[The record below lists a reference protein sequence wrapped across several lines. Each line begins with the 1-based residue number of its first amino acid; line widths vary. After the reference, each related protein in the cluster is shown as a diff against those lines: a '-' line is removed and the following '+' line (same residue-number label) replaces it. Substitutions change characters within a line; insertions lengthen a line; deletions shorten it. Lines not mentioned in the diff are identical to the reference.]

1 MDDLEL
7 QLILQNQQLV
17 ALGFAPILAPAASR
31 GVVVVHPPPPAVVRP
46 SHAPRTSRSAP
57 IPPSH
62 PAFPLRHGHHIVAP
76 KPYGPFR
83 PAASIRS
90 VPPRS
95 LPLAAPGAPSTFVDA
110 SGHLFTT
117 SGHISRPEAP
127 PAKMALHTSSTSW
140 YAHITF
146 DSVEIPAR
154 DRALAAPPP
163 PWVPR
168 KIQPVVNWSHRS
180 NLEVVSAHLSG
191 FSVSKREDLGAA
203 LKSFHIWCDVEGVP
217 DDLRGPVNTVVLVR
231 YLAAL
236 AGRFRG
242 ELLKSRVNLLRDWH
256 RMHRIEWEVD
266 EEELVMYY
274 ANGYTNAPPPK
285 YKREP
290 LLTDHIV
297 AMLLHPSFD
306 PTDPFDLAWA
316 SATTLGHASI
326 LRSGEFTCPSKPKW
340 DPSFNVTLGHLSE
353 VVVPSATAPTTKY
366 ELHLPWTK
374 TKKSLGETVGVAEL
388 GVDHPACPV
397 AWLKRHVAG
406 NKVQLAEGLWS
417 YTSTM
422 PRSKGQRFV
431 LTKAAWIKRTNELLL
446 LCGLPALDGHSV
458 RIGGATQLL
467 MNGVPPEVVKAQGR
481 WASDAFQV
489 YWRYVTVILS
499 EHTSRMVVAS
509 APLRKVLSWSIT

>member
-17 ALGFAPILAPAASR
+17 ALGFAPILAPAVTR
-31 GVVVVHPPPPAVVRP
+31 GVVVVHPPPPEVVHP

-62 PAFPLRHGHHIVAP
+62 PAFPLHNGHRSATP

-83 PAASIRS
+83 PAASIHLAL
-90 VPPRS
+90 PLS
-95 LPLAAPGAPSTFVDA
+95 LPVAITGAPLTFVDA
-110 SGHLFTT
+110 SGHLSTT
-117 SGHISRPEAP
+117 SGHISRPAAP
-127 PAKMALHTSSTSW
+127 PAKIALHTSSTSG

-146 DSVEIPAR
+146 DSEEIPAR
-154 DRALAAPPP
+154 DQALAAPPP
-163 PWVPR
+163 SWVPR
-168 KIQPVVNWSHRS
+168 KTQPVINWLHHS
-180 NLEVVSAHLSG
+180 NLEMVSAHLSG
-191 FSVSKREDLGAA
+191 FSISKREDMGVA

-217 DDLRGPVNTVVLVR
+217 DDLRGPVNTAVLVR

-236 AGRFRG
+236 AGRFCG

-256 RMHRIEWEVD
+256 RMHRIEWEVG
-266 EEELVMYY
+266 EEEVVMYY

-290 LLTDHIV
+290 LLMDHVV
-297 AMLLHPSFD
+297 AMLLHPSVD
-306 PTDPFDLAWA
+306 PTDPFNLAWA

-326 LRSGEFTCPSKPKW
+326 LQLGEFTCPLKPKW
-340 DPSFNVTLGHLSE
+340 HPSFNVTLGHLSE
-353 VVVPSATAPTTKY
+353 VIVPSATAPSTKY
-366 ELHLPWTK
+366 KLHLPSTK
-374 TKKSLGETVGVAEL
+374 TKKSLGKSVSVAEL

-397 AWLKRHVAG
+397 AWLKRHVPG
-406 NKVQLAEGLWS
+406 NKVQLEEGLWS

-446 LCGLPALDGHSV
+446 LCGLL
-458 RIGGATQLL
+458 
-467 MNGVPPEVVKAQGR
+467 
-481 WASDAFQV
+481 
-489 YWRYVTVILS
+489 
-499 EHTSRMVVAS
+499 
-509 APLRKVLSWSIT
+509 